1 MIALGVAFPL
11 TVHAA
16 VVSRNAPLTIASL
29 ALLVLLVMLPRLRRS
44 SVAAWCAVPLII
56 LALVLLW
63 RAHVEWLPLYATPV
77 LVSFAFAW
85 LFGHTLAPGEVPI
98 IERLVQLLH
107 ETDDLRP
114 DIRAYA
120 RGCTLAWT
128 VLMAALGVLNLTLAL
143 IAAPDGILMLMG
155 IRPPVTVPVET
166 WSLFANFLNYIFV
179 AVFFMAEYIYRDYR
193 FPEQKYRN
201 VFDFMRRAAAV
212 GPRLL
217 RARND

>member
-29 ALLVLLVMLPRLRRS
+29 ALLALLVMLPRLRRWS
-44 SVAAWCAVPLII
+44 AAAWSTVPLIV

-63 RAHVEWLPLYATPV
+63 RAHAEWLPLYATPV

-98 IERLVQLLH
+98 IERLVRLLH
-107 ETDDLRP
+107 ETDELRP

-128 VLMAALGVLNLTLAL
+128 LLMSALGLLNLTLAL
-143 IAAPDGILMLMG
+143 IAAPDGILLLLG
-155 IRPPVTVPVET
+155 VRPPVTVPAET
-166 WSLFANFLNYIFV
+166 WSLFANFLNYVFV
-179 AVFFMAEYIYRDYR
+179 GVFFMAEYIYRDYR

-217 RARND
+217 RARNE

>member
-29 ALLVLLVMLPRLRRS
+29 ALLTLLIMLPRLRRS
-44 SVAAWCAVPLII
+44 SVAAWCAVPLIV

-63 RAHVEWLPLYATPV
+63 RAHAEWLPLYATPV

-85 LFGHTLAPGEVPI
+85 LFGHTLARGEVPI
-98 IERLVQLLH
+98 IERLVRLLH

-114 DIRAYA
+114 DIRTYA

-128 VLMAALGVLNLTLAL
+128 LLMSALGVLNLTLAL
-143 IAAPDGILMLMG
+143 IAAPDGVLLLLG
-155 IRPPVTVPVET
+155 IQPPFTVPVET

-179 AVFFMAEYIYRDYR
+179 GVFFMLEYLYRDNR

-217 RARND
+217 RARHD

>member
-1 MIALGVAFPL
+1 MIALGVALPL

-16 VVSRNAPLTIASL
+16 VVSRNTPLTIASL
-29 ALLVLLVMLPRLRRS
+29 ALLALIVMLPRLMRLS
-44 SVAAWCAVPLII
+44 AAAWCAVPLIVA
-56 LALVLLW
+56 ALVLLW
-63 RAHVEWLPLYATPV
+63 RAHAEWLPLYATPV
-77 LVSFAFAW
+77 LVSFVFAW
-85 LFGHTLAPGEVPI
+85 VFGHTLAPGEVPL
-98 IERLVQLLH
+98 IERLVRLLH
-107 ETDDLRP
+107 ENDDLRP

-128 VLMAALGVLNLTLAL
+128 LLLTTLGVLNLTLAL
-143 IAAPDGILMLMG
+143 IAAPNGVLLLLG
-155 IRPPVTVPVET
+155 IRPPFTVPVEV
-166 WSLFANFLNYIFV
+166 WSLFAYFLNYVFV
-179 AVFFMAEYIYRDYR
+179 GVFFLLEYLYRDRR

>member
-16 VVSRNAPLTIASL
+16 AVSRNAPLTIASL
-29 ALLVLLVMLPRLRRS
+29 ALLALIVMLPRLVRWN
-44 SVAAWCAVPLII
+44 VAAWCAVPLIVGA
-56 LALVLLW
+56 LALLW
-63 RAHVEWLPLYATPV
+63 RAHAEWLPLYATPV
-77 LVSFAFAW
+77 LVTFTFAW
-85 LFGHTLAPGEVPI
+85 AFGHTLAAGEVPI
-98 IERLVQLLH
+98 IERLVRLLH
-107 ETDDLRP
+107 ETDELRP

-128 VLMAALGVLNLTLAL
+128 LLMTALGVVNLTLAL
-143 IAAPDGILMLMG
+143 VAAPDGVLLLLG
-155 IRPPVTVPVET
+155 IQPPFTVAVET

-179 AVFFMAEYIYRDYR
+179 GVFFLLEYLYRDYR

-212 GPRLL
+212 SPRLL
-217 RARND
+217 RARHE